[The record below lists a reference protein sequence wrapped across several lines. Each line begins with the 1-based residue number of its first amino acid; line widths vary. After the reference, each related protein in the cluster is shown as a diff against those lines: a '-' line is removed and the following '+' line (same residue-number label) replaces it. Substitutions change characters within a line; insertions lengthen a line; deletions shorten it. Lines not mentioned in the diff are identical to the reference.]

1 MVKLLR
7 LTTDDNCK
15 FNADLDAG
23 IDLDVG
29 SSMALQNLTFETDFP
44 VLDINDEKDNVSYK
58 WDSNVDYAFVG
69 SLTTRKYTRLDY
81 TDFYTDLERALNA
94 TQKTVTRDTYAGGR
108 QDIYAQFR
116 VLDGADY
123 AQIQY
128 KYAPICRLFH
138 LNDSVQVRD
147 TIQKLVYWTK
157 DDSAAHNSTISWS
170 NAVDAK
176 NCGNIAKNPASNYG
190 ASSDSL
196 NTYVAGIS
204 GRGYISRG
212 NGMVSCN
219 VNNLADHAGTS
230 EEHGFGMG
238 LSFGAIP
245 ANLPIGSVIPTTSRD
260 FEIRVQ
266 KTTDVYKWC
275 SAEYVPGSLVS
286 STVTPFKFDIS
297 VDTDPTSHDVLFI
310 EKQGKRIIGRVCNMG
325 VASGQTTTLFTYE
338 LTEEEQTQELY
349 PYFYVC
355 GRDTTATIGNPI
367 VVIDSLQVGN
377 EEFEITGKTNMIVNE
392 GGEDPISIYK
402 KTYYTGNAMPIIDS
416 IRMIEVD
423 NDVAAGVI
431 LEDKIS
437 SFMGWKREFILQNQY
452 LTGGVWFKAPLTF
465 IYPSS
470 YLQFNLIPNGDSFL
484 TNSDNY
490 VVMLDS
496 TPLKSYDASK
506 FNYAD
511 KTNISS
517 NRSNR
522 GRKLN
527 ILATIPI
534 NNNAGIVEY
543 DSNELVFI
551 DIDNKFQQTL
561 KNIRLRV
568 LIKT

>member
-1 MVKLLR
+1 
-7 LTTDDNCK
+7 
-15 FNADLDAG
+15 
-23 IDLDVG
+23 
-29 SSMALQNLTFETDFP
+29 
-44 VLDINDEKDNVSYK
+44 
-58 WDSNVDYAFVG
+58 
-69 SLTTRKYTRLDY
+69 
-81 TDFYTDLERALNA
+81 
-94 TQKTVTRDTYAGGR
+94 
-108 QDIYAQFR
+108 
-116 VLDGADY
+116 
-123 AQIQY
+123 
-128 KYAPICRLFH
+128 
-138 LNDSVQVRD
+138 
-147 TIQKLVYWTK
+147 
-157 DDSAAHNSTISWS
+157 
-170 NAVDAK
+170 
-176 NCGNIAKNPASNYG
+176 
-190 ASSDSL
+190 
-196 NTYVAGIS
+196 
-204 GRGYISRG
+204 
-212 NGMVSCN
+212 
-219 VNNLADHAGTS
+219 
-230 EEHGFGMG
+230 
-238 LSFGAIP
+238 
-245 ANLPIGSVIPTTSRD
+245 
-260 FEIRVQ
+260 
-266 KTTDVYKWC
+266 
-275 SAEYVPGSLVS
+275 
-286 STVTPFKFDIS
+286 
-297 VDTDPTSHDVLFI
+297 
-310 EKQGKRIIGRVCNMG
+310 MG
-325 VASGQTTTLFTYE
+325 VAGGQSTTIFIYE
-338 LTEEEQTQELY
+338 LTKEEEKQELY

-355 GRDTTATIGNPI
+355 GSSTTATIGNPI
-367 VVIDSLQVGN
+367 VVIDSLQAGN
-377 EEFEITGKTNMIVNE
+377 EEFEITGNSSMIFNE

-431 LEDKIS
+431 LEDKIA

-527 ILATIPI
+527 ILATIPV

-551 DIDNKFQQTL
+551 DIDNQFQQTL

-568 LIKT
+568 LDKNLDEIQTVGTAVMTLLIKG